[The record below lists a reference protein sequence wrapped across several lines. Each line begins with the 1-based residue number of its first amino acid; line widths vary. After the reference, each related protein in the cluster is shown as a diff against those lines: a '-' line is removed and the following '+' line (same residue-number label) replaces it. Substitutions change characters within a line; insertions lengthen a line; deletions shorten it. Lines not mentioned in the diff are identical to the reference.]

1 MSPLLAKLQRSVALI
16 TLLLTF
22 LFATAASA
30 APPIVIGIS
39 AEYGVKGSQAAQS
52 IEKGIR
58 LAADEINARGGLL
71 GGQQIVI
78 ETRDDRGVPA
88 RGVDNLNELAGKP
101 DVVAVFCGRFSPVAI
116 EQAPVANRERILLL
130 DPWAAA
136 DGIAN
141 NGGSP
146 NYVFRLSL
154 IDTWALN
161 TMADHALRKKFK
173 RVALFLPNTAWG
185 RSSLAAF
192 DAFAAKHPGL
202 HGDSVWYNWGDT
214 DFSEKL
220 ATVRAK
226 GAQAI
231 LLVANE
237 TEGAL
242 LVKEIA
248 ALPAEH
254 RLPVIAHWGITG
266 GNFAAAAGPA
276 LDAVDL
282 QVVQT
287 FTFSDTKNPRIR
299 AVAQN
304 YQRLFGEDASSMHAA
319 VGFAHAYDLTHLLA
333 RAISKAGTSERSAVR
348 AALENLGP
356 YAGLLRDYKRPF
368 SPSNHEALDQ
378 KQVFLARFARDGTLL
393 RTQGQ

>member
-1 MSPLLAKLQRSVALI
+1 MNPLIATVQRCAALLALMLA
-16 TLLLTF
+16 
-22 LFATAASA
+22 ATASA

-39 AEYGVKGSQAAQS
+39 AEYGLKDSQAAQS

-58 LAADEINARGGLL
+58 LAIEEINTRGGLL
-71 GGQQIVI
+71 GGQKLAI

-88 RGVDNLNELAGKP
+88 RGVDNLKELAGKP
-101 DVVAVFCGRFSPVAI
+101 EVIAVFCGRFSPVAI
-116 EQAPVANRERILLL
+116 EEAPVANREKILLL

-141 NGGSP
+141 NGGKP

-161 TMADHALRKKFK
+161 TMAEHVLRKNLKH
-173 RVALFLPNTAWG
+173 VALFLPNTAWG

-192 DAFAAKHPGL
+192 EAFAAKHPEL
-202 HGDSVWYNWGDT
+202 HADNVWYNWGDT

-220 ATVRAK
+220 AAAHEKNAK
-226 GAQAI
+226 AI

-237 TEGAL
+237 AEGAL

-248 ALPAEH
+248 SLPAER

-266 GNFAAAAGPA
+266 GNFAAVAGTA
-276 LDAVDL
+276 LEAVDL

-287 FTFSDTKNPRIR
+287 FTFRDTKNPRIR
-299 AVAQN
+299 ATAQN
-304 YQRLFGEDASSMHAA
+304 YQRLFGEDPNMMHAA

-333 RAISKAGTSERSAVR
+333 RAISKAGSTERSAVR
-348 AALENLGP
+348 TALENLGP
-356 YAGLLRDYKRPF
+356 YSGLLRNYVRPF
-368 SPSNHEALDQ
+368 SPDNHEALDQ
-378 KQVFLARFARDGTLL
+378 KQVFLARFAKNGTLF
-393 RTQGQ
+393 RAQAQ